1 LKNDRQYNGQN
12 EKRQTIQWSKW
23 KTTDNT
29 MVKMKNDRQMVKM
42 KHDRQYNGQNEKGQT
57 PYNDMH

>member
-1 LKNDRQYNGQN
+1 MVKMKNDRQYNGQN

-29 MVKMKNDRQMVKM
+29 MVKMKNDRQC
-42 KHDRQYNGQNEKGQT
+42 NGQNEKRQT
-57 PYNDMH
+57 IQWSK

>member
-1 LKNDRQYNGQN
+1 
-12 EKRQTIQWSKW
+12 
-23 KTTDNT
+23 